1 MGGEDVDF
9 LKMMVERAVRKAT
22 VIEST
27 TVACWPMP
35 IDIGKAVNEVC
46 GHVFCSIHQFAI
58 NG

>member
-1 MGGEDVDF
+1 MDF